1 VLLIQSMKSIIFFD
15 LDGTISDPKIGITKA
30 VQYALQSFGIHI
42 SNTNDLCKFIGPPLW
57 NSFKDFY
64 GFDETK
70 TKKAVEK
77 YREYYTVKGI
87 YENILYDGMDAMLKK
102 LKAQSKTLIVATSKP
117 TITAQRVLEYFNLQQ
132 YFTFV
137 SGSELNGERSDKKE
151 IIQYAIEKNSIKN
164 LSDCIMVGD
173 RKHDIIGANGA
184 RIDSIGVLY
193 GYGNF
198 DELTEA
204 GAKYIVKDITEL
216 SKLLCEY

>member
-1 VLLIQSMKSIIFFD
+1 M
-15 LDGTISDPKIGITKA
+15 DGTISDPKIGITKA
-30 VQYALQSFGIHI
+30 VQYALRSFGIHI
-42 SNTNDLCKFIGPPLW
+42 DNADDLCKFIGPPLW

-64 GFDETK
+64 GFNEAQ

-77 YREYYTVKGI
+77 YREYYTTQGL
-87 YENILYDGMDAMLKK
+87 YENTLYDGMDAMLKK
-102 LKAQSKTLIVATSKP
+102 LKAQGKTLIIATSKP
-117 TITAQRVLEYFNLQQ
+117 TVTAQRVLEYFNLQQ

-151 IIQYAIEKNSIKN
+151 IIQYAIEKNRIEN
-164 LSDCIMVGD
+164 LSDCIMIGD

-184 RIDSIGVLY
+184 GIDSIGVLY

-204 GAKYIVKDITEL
+204 GAKFIVKNIAEL
-216 SKLLCEY
+216 SELICRD

>member
-1 VLLIQSMKSIIFFD
+1 MKSIIFFD
-15 LDGTISDPKIGITKA
+15 LDGTISDPKIGITQA

-42 SNTNDLCKFIGPPLW
+42 DNTDDLCKFIGPPLW

-64 GFDETK
+64 GFNEAQ

-77 YREYYTVKGI
+77 YREYYTTQGL
-87 YENILYDGMDAMLKK
+87 YENTLYDGMDAMLKK
-102 LKAQSKTLIVATSKP
+102 LKDQGKTLIIATSKP
-117 TITAQRVLEYFNLQQ
+117 TVTAQRVLEYFNLRQ

-184 RIDSIGVLY
+184 GIDSIGVLY

-204 GAKYIVKDITEL
+204 GAKFIVKNIAEL
-216 SKLLCEY
+216 SKLLCKY